1 MRVVLASVVLGLL
14 AGCAATVQPTTPK
27 PPVNPFFTEWT
38 TPFGVPPFGEI
49 KEEHYLPAFK
59 EGIAR
64 RRAEVDAIVATPN
77 APSFAN
83 TIEALEG
90 TGELLAKV
98 RPVFFALLDAESTS
112 GMQELAKEIA
122 PMMTAQRDDVL
133 LNEALFGRVKAVWE
147 TRDTIQLTAEQ
158 QTLLRNTYREFVR
171 GGANLAAAQKER
183 LRAINGEL
191 SVLTLKFSDNL
202 LAETNA
208 YRLVV
213 ERSEDLA
220 GLPASSVAAAAEE
233 AAKAG
238 LPGKWVFTLKAPSIW
253 PFLQYA
259 DNREL
264 RRQILTAYI
273 TRCDHGDAAD
283 NKGVL
288 SRIVAL
294 RTEKANLLGF
304 PTWADFVLDERMA
317 KTPDR
322 VYALLNQ
329 IWAPALAVAKKEA
342 DDLQAAIKAEGGD
355 FALQPWDWRYY
366 TEKVRKAR
374 YDLAEEALRPYF
386 KLDNVREGAF
396 TVANRLWGLTFV
408 PRPDLPVYNPEVK
421 AFEVRDRD
429 GSTLGVLMTDYHPRA
444 SKRGGAW
451 MDNFRDQWIKDGTD
465 IRPIIYNVGNFSRPT
480 GDTPALLS
488 VEEAKT
494 LFHEFGHALHGLL
507 SRCRYRS
514 TSGTA
519 VYRDFVEL
527 PSQIMENWVLDP
539 TVLRLYAHHWRT
551 GAPIPGDLVAKLKK
565 SEQFNQGFET
575 TEFVAAALLDMD
587 WHTRSESAE
596 ANTTEFERAS
606 LGRIG
611 LIPEIV
617 VRYRSPYFNH
627 IFGGDYSAGY
637 YSYNWAEVLDAD
649 AFQAFSEKGIFDQD
663 TARAFRVNIL
673 ERGGSEDPM
682 ELYKRFR
689 GREPSVGPLLLRRGL
704 K

>member
-1 MRVVLASVVLGLL
+1 MRVVLACVVLGLL
-14 AGCAATVQPTTPK
+14 AGCAATVQPTAPK

-38 TPFGVPPFGEI
+38 TPFGVPPFAEI

-90 TGELLAKV
+90 SGMLLAKV
-98 RPVFFALLDAESTS
+98 RPVFFALLDAESTP

-122 PMMTAQRDDVL
+122 PMMAAQRDDVF

-147 TRDTIQLTAEQ
+147 QRDTIQLTPEQ

-233 AAKAG
+233 AVTAG
-238 LPGKWVFTLKAPSIW
+238 LPGTWVFTLKAPSIW

-264 RRQILTAYI
+264 RRQIVTAYI

-294 RTEKANLLGF
+294 RTGKANLLGF

-329 IWAPALAVAKKEA
+329 VWTPALAVAKKEA
-342 DDLQAAIKAEGGD
+342 ADLQAAIKAEGGD

-374 YDLAEEALRPYF
+374 YELDEEALRPYF
-386 KLDNVREGAF
+386 KLDNVRDGAF

-408 PRPDLPVYNPEVK
+408 PRPDLPGYNPEVK

-451 MDNFRDQWIKDGTD
+451 MDNFRDQWVKDGTD
-465 IRPIIYNVGNFSRPT
+465 IRPVIYNVGNFSRPT

-539 TVLRLYAHHWRT
+539 TVLPLYARHWKT
-551 GAPIPGDLVAKLKK
+551 GAPIPGELVAKLKK
-565 SEQFNQGFET
+565 SEQFDQGFTT
-575 TEFVAAALLDMD
+575 TEFVAAAFLDMD
-587 WHTRSESAE
+587 WHTRTDTTEV
-596 ANTTEFERAS
+596 NTTEFERAA

-663 TARAFRVNIL
+663 TARSFRVNIL

-689 GREPSVGPLLLRRGL
+689 GREPSVEPLLARRGL

>member
-587 WHTRSESAE
+587 WHTRSEATE
-596 ANTTEFERAS
+596 ANATEFERAS